1 MSEAKEGYRKMTEFS
16 KYHPI
21 VNFAYFLAI
30 LGFSMVFM
38 HPITLAISLI
48 VGFSYSLMLNGKKSL
63 KFNLLYMLP
72 LVFVTALI
80 NPVFNHEG
88 MTIIAYLPSDNPLTL
103 ESIIYGIAA
112 AVMLWSVICH
122 FSCFN
127 RIMTSDKFVYLFGKL
142 VPSLSLIL
150 SMVLRFVPKFK
161 AQIKVVSTA
170 QSYIGKDVSQGSILD
185 RAKNGI
191 KILSIMITRS
201 LENAIDTSDS
211 MKSRGY
217 GLPKRTAY
225 SNYKVQKR
233 DIMALIYI
241 TFLSVYIIVG
251 SIFKTLYF
259 SYFPVI
265 KGTDITSYT
274 ISVFIAYL
282 LLFICPII
290 IELWEAVKWK
300 KLKSKI

>member
-1 MSEAKEGYRKMTEFS
+1 MSEAKEGYRKMNEFS

-38 HPITLAISLI
+38 HPITLAISLM
-48 VGFSYSLMLNGKKSL
+48 VGFSYSLMLNGKTSL
-63 KFNLLYMLP
+63 KFNLVYMLP

-80 NPVFNHEG
+80 NPAFNHEG

-127 RIMTSDKFVYLFGKL
+127 KIMTSDKFVYLFGKL

-225 SNYKVQKR
+225 SNYKLQKR
-233 DIMALIYI
+233 DIMVLIYI
-241 TFLSVYIIVG
+241 TLLSAYIIVG

-259 SYFPVI
+259 SYLPVI
-265 KGTDITSYT
+265 KGTDITPYT

-290 IELWEAVKWK
+290 IELWEDVKWK